1 MTFIF
6 DNKSTKVNQLADY
19 LSQLIIVREYMV
31 GEKLPSI
38 NELTRKYNVSRD
50 TVFKAFLE
58 LKERGMVDS
67 LQGKSYY
74 VASQSST
81 VLLLLDEY
89 TPFKDVIYKSIV
101 KRLPE
106 TIKVDLWFHQYNEK
120 LFNAIVANSVGRY
133 TQYLI
138 MNYKNDE
145 FSQVLEKVDPKKL
158 LLLDFGKFDKE
169 GYSYICQNFDE
180 SLYEALVSINDDL
193 KKYEKLVFIINKS
206 HKHPRSSK
214 EWFLKFCKDHNFK
227 GEFREKIDET
237 TLEQSCFY
245 LVIKQEDVVDIIK
258 QSRQTKLKFGKDAG
272 LLAYNDMSFYEII
285 DDGIS
290 SMSIDWEEM
299 GRLAADFIL
308 KKGMVQTFLKTKIIK
323 RNSFWLFYNK
333 QKYK

>member
-58 LKERGMVDS
+58 LKERGMVNS

-120 LFNAIVANSVGRY
+120 LFNAIVTNSVGRY

-158 LLLDFGKFDKE
+158 LLLDFGKFDK
-169 GYSYICQNFDE
+169 GRVF
-180 SLYEALVSINDDL
+180 LHLP
-193 KKYEKLVFIINKS
+193 KL
-206 HKHPRSSK
+206 
-214 EWFLKFCKDHNFK
+214 
-227 GEFREKIDET
+227 
-237 TLEQSCFY
+237 
-245 LVIKQEDVVDIIK
+245 
-258 QSRQTKLKFGKDAG
+258 
-272 LLAYNDMSFYEII
+272 
-285 DDGIS
+285 
-290 SMSIDWEEM
+290 
-299 GRLAADFIL
+299 
-308 KKGMVQTFLKTKIIK
+308 
-323 RNSFWLFYNK
+323 
-333 QKYK
+333 

>member
-120 LFNAIVANSVGRY
+120 LFNAIVTNSVGRY

-145 FSQVLEKVDPKKL
+145 YSQVLEKIDRSKL
-158 LLLDFGKFDKE
+158 LLLDFGKFDKD
-169 GYSYICQNFDE
+169 GRSYICQNFDE
-180 SLYEALVSINDDL
+180 SFYGFINIIGIDVNHYHNNKNVLVERIN
-193 KKYEKLVFIINKS
+193 F
-206 HKHPRSSK
+206 H
-214 EWFLKFCKDHNFK
+214 
-227 GEFREKIDET
+227 
-237 TLEQSCFY
+237 
-245 LVIKQEDVVDIIK
+245 
-258 QSRQTKLKFGKDAG
+258 
-272 LLAYNDMSFYEII
+272 
-285 DDGIS
+285 
-290 SMSIDWEEM
+290 
-299 GRLAADFIL
+299 
-308 KKGMVQTFLKTKIIK
+308 
-323 RNSFWLFYNK
+323 
-333 QKYK
+333 